1 MTRVE
6 DSDKVPFDSISSN
19 DSDNPLDVIILLDA
33 RILLEG
39 KQLALRGTG
48 MPTYKAKWSLGG
60 ELDRYQ
66 QTLLAR
72 GLSEGTVHSELWALG
87 YMTDELYSAGFDIN
101 PRRIGQSQVDYLEK
115 VIYKDCLQ
123 STKAW
128 YLSIFRQFLEWAKN
142 KQVANIRWPYRGY
155 ARTNADWLSDE
166 QAQYV
171 RLKGQGI
178 ERILVHCELDL
189 GMRRVEVLRL
199 KIDDFRTGRDNNI
212 GVLGKGRH
220 GGKPREIGWHEDT
233 ASELE
238 SYLKLRDAE
247 IATARLNDPGVEVP
261 QNLLI
266 YATSN
271 GRLKAYKRGALD
283 NIVKRLSGRLKI
295 KFSHHT
301 MRRTCGRMMYFAG
314 VRIEEIANFLGH
326 SDTRTTLL
334 YLGLKAQD
342 TTNALERLAQYQKA
356 VKIPEN
362 GIFGISQQNSGP
374 CGI

>member
-1 MTRVE
+1 MTRTIACPEVASSKHL
-6 DSDKVPFDSISSN
+6 DSHIP
-19 DSDNPLDVIILLDA
+19 LDA

-39 KQLALRGTG
+39 KQLAPGEMHL
-48 MPTYKAKWSLGG
+48 PTYKAKWSLRG

-72 GLSEGTVHSELWALG
+72 GLSEGTVHSELWALR
-87 YMTDELYSAGFDIN
+87 YMTDELYSVGFDIN

-115 VIYKDCLQ
+115 VVYKDCLQ

-128 YLSIFRQFLEWAKN
+128 YLSILRQFLKWAKN
-142 KQVANIRWPYRGY
+142 KQTDGIRWPYRGY

-171 RLKGQGI
+171 RLNGQGI

-189 GMRRVEVLRL
+189 AMRRVEVLRL
-199 KIDDFRTGRDNNI
+199 KVVDFRTGRDNNI
-212 GVLGKGRH
+212 SILGKGRH

-238 SYLKLRDAE
+238 SYLKLRDVEVAKAKL
-247 IATARLNDPGVEVP
+247 INRSVEVP
-261 QNLLI
+261 PNLLI
-266 YATSN
+266 YATTN
-271 GRLKAYKRGALD
+271 GKLKSYKKGALD
-283 NIVKRLSGRLKI
+283 NIVKRLSVRLKI
-295 KFSHHT
+295 KFSQHT

-342 TTNALERLAQYQKA
+342 TTNALERLAQYQRT
-356 VKIPEN
+356 VKIPKN
-362 GIFGISQQNSGP
+362 GIFGSSQQEDGP

>member
-1 MTRVE
+1 MRSQNGARPEVD
-6 DSDKVPFDSISSN
+6 DSSRFV
-19 DSDNPLDVIILLDA
+19 SDNSALTHTPIDA
-33 RILLEG
+33 RILPEG

-142 KQVANIRWPYRGY
+142 KQTDGIRWPYRGY

-171 RLKGQGI
+171 RVNGQDI

-199 KIDDFRTGRDNNI
+199 KVDDFRTGRDSNI
-212 GVLGKGRH
+212 SILGKGRH

-233 ASELE
+233 ASELK
-238 SYLKLRDAE
+238 SYLRLRDAE
-247 IATARLNDPGVEVP
+247 IAIARLSNPSVEVP
-261 QNLLI
+261 PNLLI
-266 YATSN
+266 YATTN
-271 GRLKAYKRGALD
+271 GGLKAYKRGALD
-283 NIVKRLSGRLKI
+283 NIVRGLSGRLKI

-362 GIFGISQQNSGP
+362 GIFGTSQQNSGP

>member
-1 MTRVE
+1 VRSQNGARPEVD
-6 DSDKVPFDSISSN
+6 DSSRFV
-19 DSDNPLDVIILLDA
+19 SDNSALTHTPIDA
-33 RILLEG
+33 RILPEG

-142 KQVANIRWPYRGY
+142 KQTDGIRWPYRGY

-171 RLKGQGI
+171 RVNGQDI

-199 KIDDFRTGRDNNI
+199 KVDDFRTGRDSNI
-212 GVLGKGRH
+212 SILGKGRH

-233 ASELE
+233 ASELK
-238 SYLKLRDAE
+238 SYLRLRDAE
-247 IATARLNDPGVEVP
+247 IAIARLSNPSVEVP
-261 QNLLI
+261 PNLLI
-266 YATSN
+266 YATTN
-271 GRLKAYKRGALD
+271 GGLKAYKRGALD
-283 NIVKRLSGRLKI
+283 NIVRGLSGRLKI

-362 GIFGISQQNSGP
+362 GIFGTSQQNSGP

>member
-1 MTRVE
+1 MRSQNGARPEVD
-6 DSDKVPFDSISSN
+6 DSSRFV
-19 DSDNPLDVIILLDA
+19 SDNSALTHTPIDA
-33 RILLEG
+33 RILPEG

-101 PRRIGQSQVDYLEK
+101 PRRTGQSQVDYLEK

-142 KQVANIRWPYRGY
+142 KQTDGIRWPYRGY

-171 RLKGQGI
+171 RLNGQGI

-199 KIDDFRTGRDNNI
+199 KVDDFRTGRDSNI
-212 GVLGKGRH
+212 SILGKGRH

-233 ASELE
+233 ASELK
-238 SYLKLRDAE
+238 SYLRLRDAE
-247 IATARLNDPGVEVP
+247 IAIARLSNPSVEVP
-261 QNLLI
+261 PNLLI
-266 YATSN
+266 YATTN
-271 GRLKAYKRGALD
+271 GGLKAYKRGALD
-283 NIVKRLSGRLKI
+283 NIVRGLSGRLKI

-362 GIFGISQQNSGP
+362 GIFGTSQQNSGP

>member
-1 MTRVE
+1 VRSQNGARPEVD
-6 DSDKVPFDSISSN
+6 DSSRFV
-19 DSDNPLDVIILLDA
+19 SDNSALTHTPIDA
-33 RILLEG
+33 RILPEG

-142 KQVANIRWPYRGY
+142 KQTDGIRWPYRGY

-171 RLKGQGI
+171 RLNGQGI

-199 KIDDFRTGRDNNI
+199 KVDDFRTGRDSNI
-212 GVLGKGRH
+212 SILGKGRH

-233 ASELE
+233 ASELK
-238 SYLKLRDAE
+238 SYLRLRDAE
-247 IATARLNDPGVEVP
+247 IAIARLSNPSVEVP
-261 QNLLI
+261 PNLLI
-266 YATSN
+266 YATTN
-271 GRLKAYKRGALD
+271 GGLKAYKRGALD
-283 NIVKRLSGRLKI
+283 NIVRGLSGRLKI

-342 TTNALERLAQYQKA
+342 TTNALERLARYQKA

-362 GIFGISQQNSGP
+362 GIFGTSQQNSGP